1 MNKIPVGRTIA
12 FAYSFTFGQIGTV
25 IGLIWLPLLLFFV
38 GDFFVTNYY
47 AQGFQAWSAD
57 SDPSAIGK
65 PFLALM
71 AFYIAA
77 MFVIAVIGVAITR
90 QAMGLRK
97 GNAIVQFSV
106 GAAELNLFLS
116 FLASYLVVMAVT
128 IGLFLALLLFG
139 GIAGVALNAAAVS
152 MSKAATAQLSLA
164 LGAAGGIAMIAA
176 LIYVAARLVFL
187 LAPVTVVEE
196 KIDLIRA
203 WSLTKGNFWR
213 IFLIGLATIVPITLV
228 AAGANVAILGPQN
241 FLPNLQVTTDT
252 TAQIRQMAAET
263 RALTENL
270 PVVLGLGLL
279 LAPFTYGLLFSA
291 PAFAYRALVAA
302 PPVAPVDTGPMR
314 PA

>member
-38 GDFFVTNYY
+38 GDFFAMNYY
-47 AQGFQAWSAD
+47 AQGVQAWSAD
-57 SDPSAIGK
+57 SDPSAFGK

-71 AFYIAA
+71 AFYIVA

-97 GNAIVQFSV
+97 GNALVHFTL

-116 FLASYLVVMAVT
+116 FLASYLVVMAIT
-128 IGLFLALLLFG
+128 IGLLLALLLFG
-139 GIAGVALNAAAVS
+139 GVAGVALSAAGAS
-152 MSKAATAQLSLA
+152 LTKTAATQISLG
-164 LGAAGGIAMIAA
+164 LGAAAGFAMIGA
-176 LIYVAARLVFL
+176 LIYVSARLVFL
-187 LAPVTVVEE
+187 LAPVTVAED

-213 IFLIGLATIVPITLV
+213 IFLVGLATVVPIMLV
-228 AAGANVAILGPQN
+228 ATGAELAILGPQN
-241 FLPNLQVTTDT
+241 LMPDLQVTTDT
-252 TAQIRQMAAET
+252 AAQMRRMAAET

-270 PVVLGLGLL
+270 PIVLGLGLL

-302 PPVAPVDTGPMR
+302 PPLAPVDAGPMR